1 MTTQEFEDGTL
12 AWKLIAAT
20 SSNEVWGQL
29 IGTDK
34 APVFYTEANKLYQIL
49 YSGDYTATVY
59 CNGATTLPVCEE
71 KGQVY
76 TFTTSA
82 GQTFT
87 GQNITQDVSVTV
99 TKQTGYAI
107 TIATTEHGAI
117 ETNPATIAA
126 PQSEIAVTV
135 TPDTGYRL
143 KDGSL
148 KAFNTGDEITV
159 VTITADKFTMP
170 EYAVTLTAMFELAP
184 LDLADQ
190 TITDN
195 LTISK
200 SGNDWTY
207 KVGESG
213 TPIPFDGTITGTLA
227 EGKSLTFDDT
237 CNGELTLANATIP
250 TLTNNGAIEL
260 TATSTATITAIQN
273 TGVMI
278 ARKGASIES
287 LKPATFGNPQN
298 GTLTVKAGNIEIA
311 NGDLIAEGTKL
322 DFTVTPNTNYTLK
335 QITVNGTAV
344 SDNSY
349 TVTNDD
355 TALAITA
362 ELDYNPPYVPP
373 VTYYYTVTLPAVE
386 GVATNPKAGDYTI
399 EEGYSFSFTITL
411 AEGYTQSTPIVKANG
426 QTVTPRTSDGKY
438 TVRHIYEDTAITIE
452 GITPDTPTAN
462 AEIESGTQVYVREGV
477 LHIRLD
483 NARKAAIV
491 NAGGHIVRHA
501 QLAAGENR
509 IEGLPGGIYFVQVEG
524 EKAAK
529 VMVR

>member
-1 MTTQEFEDGTL
+1 MEEIKSTNSTSTNYKLNRVSQEKTT
-12 AWKLIAAT
+12 
-20 SSNEVWGQL
+20 SNYAYALMSLSKNEENMNVSPD
-29 IGTDK
+29 I
-34 APVFYTEANKLYQIL
+34 
-49 YSGDYTATVY
+49 
-59 CNGATTLPVCEE
+59 NGADGADWSGELPSSDAWE
-71 KGQVY
+71 
-76 TFTTSA
+76 
-82 GQTFT
+82 
-87 GQNITQDVSVTV
+87 IQD
-99 TKQTGYAI
+99 GYMNLKS
-107 TIATTEHGAI
+107 IATTFGQTKQIKILNYVPFTITIDEGI
-117 ETNPATIAA
+117 VNGGISTQPADKVKAGTEVSVI
-126 PQSEIAVTV
+126 V
-135 TPDTGYRL
+135 TPNAGYRL

-148 KAFNTGDEITV
+148 KAFNTGDETTV
-159 VTITADKFTMP
+159 VTITDGKSFTMP

-260 TATSTATITAIQN
+260 TATSAAAITTIQN
-273 TGVMI
+273 TGMMI
-278 ARKGASIES
+278 ARNGASIES
-287 LKPATFGNPQN
+287 LKPTTFSNPQN

-311 NGDLIAEGTKL
+311 NGDLIAEGSKL

-344 SDNSY
+344 SGNSY
-349 TVTNDD
+349 TVTNGD

-462 AEIESGTQVYVREGV
+462 AEIESGMQVYVHEGV